1 MANIVRLTG
10 LTEYGKRR
18 INSHG
23 ELWDGVSG
31 PLYAEDHLMNE
42 TYKFLGEDMILIQ
55 SVDTKWTRWI
65 HRKGDAD
72 FKVEFI

>member
-1 MANIVRLTG
+1 MANMVRLTG

-23 ELWDGVSG
+23 ELWDGVSC

-65 HRKGDAD
+65 NRKGDTD